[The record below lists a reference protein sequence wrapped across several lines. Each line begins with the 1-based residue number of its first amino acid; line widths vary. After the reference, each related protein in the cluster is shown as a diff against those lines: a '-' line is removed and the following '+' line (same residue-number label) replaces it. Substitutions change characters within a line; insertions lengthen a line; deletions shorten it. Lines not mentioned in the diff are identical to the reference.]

1 MIRPKNAKKPRKRAP
16 KNGPRDGSGRP
27 MLTRHEAARRLG
39 IPRTTLRHWE
49 KSGRIQCVVD
59 AEGWHWFNAD
69 EVERA
74 VQTHS
79 TVAAQ
84 ATRLFAEGKSVTEVV
99 IALGVDPAAVR
110 GWKIGFDED
119 QARDNQQLVVRV
131 PHDLQHWAKV
141 FNTTVED
148 LRSPT
153 KLLCALE
160 LCLSAPDLRAR
171 LDEAVEQALRP
182 KTTT

>member
-1 MIRPKNAKKPRKRAP
+1 
-16 KNGPRDGSGRP
+16 

-49 KSGRIQCVVD
+49 ESGRIQCMVD
-59 AEGWHWFNAD
+59 AEGWHWFSAD

-84 ATRLFAEGKSVTEVV
+84 ATRLFAEGKSITDVV
-99 IALGVDPAAVR
+99 IALGVDPVLVR
-110 GWKIGFDED
+110 GWKIGFDDD
-119 QARDNQQLVVRV
+119 QARDNQQLVIRI
-131 PHDLQHWAKV
+131 PRDLQHWAKA
-141 FNTTVED
+141 FNATVED

-171 LDEAVEQALRP
+171 LDEAVAQASRP
-182 KTTT
+182 PTT